1 MINDIKITIC
11 YRCTYCGKVEMKE
24 ISIFSLSGNKPFY
37 VECDCNKFYFKI
49 SKNKKGDYVITYPCI
64 LCNEMHRFE
73 IGRKMFW
80 NNTNI
85 AFACPVFEVE
95 MFYSVSYENV
105 SDSCRLI
112 KKEAE
117 DIMEAIGY
125 NTFWGVN
132 PFAPDIIGKIQ
143 KLSGHG
149 KLSCKCSSK
158 DIKLM
163 LFYDRIEL
171 ECVKCG
177 LSMCVDAVVED
188 DVVEIKSYDEVI
200 IGGCNIT
207 E

>member
-11 YRCTYCGKVEMKE
+11 YRCIYCGKVEVKE
-24 ISIFSLSGNKPFY
+24 ISIFSLSGSKPFY

-49 SKNKKGDYVITYPCI
+49 CKNKKGDYVITYPCL

-80 NNTNI
+80 NNVNI
-85 AFACPVFEVE
+85 AFECPVFEVE
-95 MFYSVSYENV
+95 MFYSGNYENANH
-105 SDSCRLI
+105 SRIII
-112 KKEAE
+112 KKDAG
-117 DIMEAIGY
+117 DVKEAIGY
-125 NTFWGVN
+125 NTFLGVN
-132 PFAPDIIGKIQ
+132 PFAPDIIDKIQ
-143 KLSGHG
+143 KLSNHG

-171 ECVKCG
+171 ECAKCG
-177 LSMCVDAVVED
+177 LSMCIDAVVED
-188 DVVEIKSYDEVI
+188 DVNEVKSYDEVI
-200 IGGCNIT
+200 IGNYSIT